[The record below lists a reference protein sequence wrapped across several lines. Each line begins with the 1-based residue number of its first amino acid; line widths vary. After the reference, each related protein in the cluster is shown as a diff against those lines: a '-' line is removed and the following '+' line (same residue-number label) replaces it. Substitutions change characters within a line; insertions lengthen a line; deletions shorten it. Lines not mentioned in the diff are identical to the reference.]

1 MTQVAII
8 GAGAAGLAVGQ
19 ALVQRMSTPKIYE
32 KSLSVGGRNMTR
44 YIEGCVIDHGAQCIK
59 TPSPALLHLVD
70 TSAISTRLPAYDIRL
85 PIWVFNASGV
95 ISEGDAELNAEPK
108 WGWHAGVNML
118 TKTLASGLDV
128 RMGVNVRKV
137 METGNR
143 YPYTLLNAEG
153 AILAEAEAV
162 VLTPPGPQTAEMIAV
177 SVIDQ
182 MLKDRLLAELSQV
195 TYRRCLSV
203 ALAYARR
210 PAVPWY
216 ALLNTDRQHPI
227 AWLACEHVKP
237 GHAPEGMGLLLAQM
251 GHTFSLEH
259 WDTIDKGIYGK
270 QEPLPPVLAEIHHQV
285 QALLADDLG
294 PPLWADVHCWRYA
307 LPDTTASFEQLNSTG
322 SGLFFAGDYVANQ
335 GRVHLAIESGWRVAE
350 LITAT
355 YQGGPPGRATA

>member
-8 GAGAAGLAVGQ
+8 GAGAAGLAAGQ
-19 ALVQRMSTPKIYE
+19 ALAQCNDTPTIYE
-32 KSLSVGGRNMTR
+32 QSLSVGGRTMTR
-44 YIEGCVIDHGAQCIK
+44 RIEGCVIDHGAQCIK

-70 TSAISTRLPAYDIRL
+70 RSATSAGSPAYDIRL

-95 ISEGDAELNAEPK
+95 ITEGDPELNAEPK
-108 WGWHAGVNML
+108 WGWHAGVNTL
-118 TKTLASGLDV
+118 TRALARGLDV

-153 AILAEAEAV
+153 AILGEAEAV
-162 VLTPPGPQTAEMIAV
+162 VLTPPGPQTAEMIAA

-182 MLKDRLLAELSQV
+182 MLKDRLLTELAQV

-203 ALAYARR
+203 ALAYARP

-216 ALLNTDRQHPI
+216 ALLNSDRQHPI

-237 GHAPEGMGLLLAQM
+237 GHAPDGMGLLLAQM
-251 GHTFSLEH
+251 GHAFSVEH
-259 WDTIDKGIYGK
+259 WDKIDKGTYGK
-270 QEPLPPVLAEIHHQV
+270 NEPLPPVLAEVHHQV
-285 QALLADDLG
+285 QALLATDLG
-294 PPLWADVHCWRYA
+294 PPLWADVHRWRYA
-307 LPDTTASFEQLNSTG
+307 LPDTTADFERLNSTG
-322 SGLFFAGDYVANQ
+322 SGLFFAGDYVAGQ

-350 LITAT
+350 LIAAT
-355 YQGGPPGRATA
+355 QQ